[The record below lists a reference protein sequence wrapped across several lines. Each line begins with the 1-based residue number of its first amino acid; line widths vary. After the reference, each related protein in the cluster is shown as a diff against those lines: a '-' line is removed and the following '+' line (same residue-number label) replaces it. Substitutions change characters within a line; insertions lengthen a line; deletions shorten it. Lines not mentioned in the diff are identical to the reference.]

1 MKLHQNWFHFEPK
14 YVTDNIEGTSCMI
27 RILWASSEYLIDFD
41 MDAALGKIC
50 NKWRLDYSFQKML
63 A

>member
-1 MKLHQNWFHFEPK
+1 MTLRKDL
-14 YVTDNIEGTSCMI
+14 YMDTANIEGTSCMI